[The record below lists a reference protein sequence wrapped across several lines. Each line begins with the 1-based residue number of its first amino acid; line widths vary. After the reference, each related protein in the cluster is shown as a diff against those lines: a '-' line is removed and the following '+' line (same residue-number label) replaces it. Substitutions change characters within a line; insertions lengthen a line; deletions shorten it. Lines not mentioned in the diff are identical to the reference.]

1 MAGHLLL
8 AKILSDISHYTN
20 NILVVMVVLGSQK
33 NQVFPMTVS
42 KEVVCWK
49 KKMKPQLMTW
59 GISFAKTLFSSFKS
73 IIHLFLKYD
82 QWLHSIFLN
91 LLSLQRVSVT
101 TAVGKMMVKVGI
113 GNSSSIVI
121 VFAFSL
127 LFTLDLPGDEI
138 KKILATRGIK
148 KAYELNLR

>member
-1 MAGHLLL
+1 
-8 AKILSDISHYTN
+8 
-20 NILVVMVVLGSQK
+20 
-33 NQVFPMTVS
+33 
-42 KEVVCWK
+42 
-49 KKMKPQLMTW
+49 MTW